1 MHQTKYTQ
9 GECSRTHTALPWA
22 HISTSRCWAV
32 GKSVWDCHLIIKQSS
47 PTNEPQT
54 GMNSVWPFWWP
65 FTSSCLATGRR
76 SGKCRVNVHKW
87 YTGTSGIKYLC
98 QLRIN
103 QIYCILFLIM
113 LNEWFQL
120 FIWNIFKFFAWLRL
134 AFGFFDLRIGG
145 NRKQHN
151 RKYNSPRGQ
160 KQIGLTKIDSASVWH
175 VLPLGTLRML
185 AYRNGLQTM
194 NPNSPL
200 CSELTITRLMHLT

>member
-1 MHQTKYTQ
+1 MLCAQTAVIVAVTKVFTPIYCLTGLFALLDGHAQHFQSIFYPMHQTKYTQ
-9 GECSRTHTALPWA
+9 GECSPHTALPWA
-22 HISTSRCWAV
+22 HISTSRCRAV

-98 QLRIN
+98 PLRIN

-120 FIWNIFKFFAWLRL
+120 FIWNIFKFFAW
-134 AFGFFDLRIGG
+134 
-145 NRKQHN
+145 
-151 RKYNSPRGQ
+151 
-160 KQIGLTKIDSASVWH
+160 
-175 VLPLGTLRML
+175 
-185 AYRNGLQTM
+185 
-194 NPNSPL
+194 
-200 CSELTITRLMHLT
+200 

>member
-1 MHQTKYTQ
+1 MLTN
-9 GECSRTHTALPWA
+9 THSFAL
-22 HISTSRCWAV
+22 STHSRCWAV

-47 PTNEPQT
+47 PTNELQT

-76 SGKCRVNVHKW
+76 SGKCRVNVYKW

-151 RKYNSPRGQ
+151 RKYNSPCEQ
-160 KQIGLTKIDSASVWH
+160 KQRGLRKIDSALAWH
-175 VLPLGTLRML
+175 VLPLGTLGML